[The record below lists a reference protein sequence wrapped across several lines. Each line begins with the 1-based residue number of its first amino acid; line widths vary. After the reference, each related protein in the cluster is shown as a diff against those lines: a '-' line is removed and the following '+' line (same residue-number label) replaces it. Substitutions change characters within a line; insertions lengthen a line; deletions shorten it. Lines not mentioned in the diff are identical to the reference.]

1 MKFQRYIRG
10 SVVASA
16 FDANGAICLRRA
28 DGLGFLRT
36 SDGIPR
42 SVIEPTEVADVA
54 VILACVAE
62 NLDREGCAS
71 RGVEV
76 VA

>member
-1 MKFQRYIRG
+1 MKFKRYIRG
-10 SVVASA
+10 TIVASA
-16 FDANGAICLRRA
+16 FDDRGAVCLRRA
-28 DGLGFLRT
+28 DGLGLLRT

-42 SVIEPTEVADVA
+42 SVIEPAEVADVA

-62 NLDREGCAS
+62 NLDRDGCAS

-76 VA
+76 VP